1 MTTEKLSELN
11 SNISCCSKLN
21 SNNIEACLSDF
32 VNILDN
38 VSAPLFKKEINN
50 GAGNDIK

>member
-11 SNISCCSKLN
+11 SNISCCSN
-21 SNNIEACLSDF
+21 RNNIEACLSDF